1 MGPMWRCDQLSGLT
15 RKDNVVLWPLSTG
28 MGARDERLLPACCTQ
43 YACLQM
49 RLFSTSMIPQQRA
62 ISKPADK
69 RSSNTLSSFA
79 PMLLRRVLALL
90 LSVTLTNY
98 AASYNIGIGKSD
110 ITGPPAEVVMMG
122 FANSDESTAGILSR
136 LYARAFLIEDLDTN
150 KRIMFVHCDLHSV
163 MQLVHQEVL
172 AELKTKYNGIY
183 TEQNVILHATHTHA
197 GPGGTAGYFLYDVSI
212 FGYISENFAKIV
224 SGILDAIGMAHNS
237 VEGGT
242 IRWNKGEVTKGGK
255 NRSPDAYMANPVS
268 ERAKFSSNIDT
279 TMRALHFFSSSGKLR
294 GVLAFYPVH
303 PTSLTADNHLISG
316 DNKGYTEFLLEN
328 ELDNVVVGIGIANA
342 GDVSPNLIDN
352 GNGTFSGEGS
362 TTIESAEIM
371 GKRQYDTLSALI
383 NGNSEIIQGSVVA
396 KLSYVDFSNVTLNGV
411 KATTSDPYAD
421 RTCPAVVGQ
430 NFAAGTEDGRALSMF
445 TEGNLKANVLFKSV
459 GAVIKPAPAWV
470 QSCQNANKVPLL
482 AVGLTEP
489 VPWVPSILP
498 VQVVK
503 IGQFAI
509 AVTNFEV
516 TTMAGRRIRDTVKT
530 ALSSAGVTEVEL
542 AAVSNAYAQYMT
554 TKEEYLT
561 QNYEGA
567 STLFGPNQLA
577 AVQQELARVAE
588 SVADA
593 SVPLDVGPT
602 PLQLDR
608 NSLITLQTGVV
619 FDSAPLLRSFSYVR
633 TQPASSYAVGSVASA
648 VFAGAHPKN
657 ALTLVSSF
665 CDVQKLSSS
674 GSYATVLTDAH
685 WDLRYRWERYLVAES
700 KNTCEWNIR
709 KGGRTSV
716 AGTYRFV
723 HRGYSKSLLG
733 ALTAYEGTSDTFNVT
748 A

>member
-1 MGPMWRCDQLSGLT
+1 MFKLAIL
-15 RKDNVVLWPLSTG
+15 VLFLFDP
-28 MGARDERLLPACCTQ
+28 DEAFIFKFTDKCSSSSSVDRIETNDVMPRWFLL
-43 YACLQM
+43 
-49 RLFSTSMIPQQRA
+49 
-62 ISKPADK
+62 
-69 RSSNTLSSFA
+69 
-79 PMLLRRVLALL
+79 LL
-90 LSVTLTNY
+90 LSVAFVQH
-98 AASYNIGIGKSD
+98 AAPYNIGIGKSD
-110 ITGPPAEVVMMG
+110 ITGPAAEVIMMG
-122 FANSDESTAGILSR
+122 FANTDESDAGILNR
-136 LYARAFLIEDLDTN
+136 LYARAFLIEDPDTSE
-150 KRIMFVHCDLHSV
+150 RVMFVHCDLHSV

-172 AELKTKYNGIY
+172 AELATKYNGVY

-197 GPGGTAGYFLYDVSI
+197 GPGGTSGYFLYDVSI
-212 FGYISENFAKIV
+212 LGYINENFDKIV
-224 SGILDAIGMAHNS
+224 SGIMDAIDKAHNS
-237 VEGGT
+237 VASGT

-255 NRSPDAYMANPVS
+255 NRSPDAYLANSAS
-268 ERAKFSSNIDT
+268 ERAKYSSNIDT
-279 TMRALHFFSSSGKLR
+279 TMRALHFFSSTGKLR

-303 PTSLTADNHLISG
+303 PTSLTANNLLISG
-316 DNKGYTEFLLEN
+316 DNKGYAEFLLEN

-362 TTIESAEIM
+362 TPIESAEIM

-383 NGNSEIIQGSVVA
+383 NGNSELIQGSIVA

-411 KATTSDPYAD
+411 EATTADPYAY

-430 NFAAGTEDGRALSMF
+430 NFAAGTEDGRGLSMF
-445 TEGNLKANVLFKSV
+445 TEGNLKANVLFKTI
-459 GAVIKPAPAWV
+459 GAVIKETPQWV
-470 QSCQNANKVPLL
+470 QTCQNANKVPLL
-482 AVGLTEP
+482 AVGLMEP
-489 VPWVPSILP
+489 VPWVPNILP

-530 ALSSAGVTEVEL
+530 ALAGAGVTEVEL

-577 AVQQELARVAE
+577 AVQQELARVAA
-588 SVADA
+588 SVADS
-593 SVPLDVGPT
+593 SVQLDVGPT

-608 NSLITLQTGVV
+608 SSLITLQTGVV
-619 FDSAPLLRSFSYVR
+619 FDSSPLLYSFSYVR
-633 TQPASSYAVGSVASA
+633 TQPSSSYAVGSVASA

-665 CDVQKLSSS
+665 CDVQKLGSS
-674 GSYATVLTDAH
+674 GSYSTVMTDAH
-685 WDLRYRWERYLVAES
+685 WDLRYHWERYLVAES

-709 KGGRTSV
+709 KGGSTSV

-733 ALTAYEGTSDTFNVT
+733 ALTAYTATSNTFTVT